1 MRACVCVY
9 VVHTHTHT
17 HTDTHFGISVAA
29 SVAMPTYVDETFL
42 AGKKK
47 YKLGRNWPG
56 CEESDCRYVHWL
68 PVERD
73 SVEGTVEEAG

>member
-1 MRACVCVY
+1 MCVCVCCI
-9 VVHTHTHT
+9 HTHTH
-17 HTDTHFGISVAA
+17 THFGISVAA
-29 SVAMPTYVDETFL
+29 SVAMPTYVDETFV

-47 YKLGRNWPG
+47 YKLWRNWPG

-73 SVEGTVEEAG
+73 SVEGTVEEAD